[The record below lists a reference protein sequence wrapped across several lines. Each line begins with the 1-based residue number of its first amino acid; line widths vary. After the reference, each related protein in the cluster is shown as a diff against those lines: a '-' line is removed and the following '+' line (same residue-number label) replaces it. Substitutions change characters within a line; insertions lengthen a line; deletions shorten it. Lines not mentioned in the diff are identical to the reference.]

1 MVTEL
6 HKAGR
11 PIPDSEIYEFV
22 KKSVK
27 DSINYLYERELHPL
41 FLEKFKIWIQN
52 STNNTIIGLNEFK
65 ELTYVHGTSQSF
77 DNFYFT
83 HNSKT

>member
-11 PIPDSEIYEFV
+11 PIPDSQIYEFV

-41 FLEKFKIWIQN
+41 FLEKFN
-52 STNNTIIGLNEFK
+52 
-65 ELTYVHGTSQSF
+65 Y
-77 DNFYFT
+77 
-83 HNSKT
+83 